1 MRLPPPAPGL
11 VLRYA
16 FLWRREFDAGQ
27 DEGRAVRRQGS
38 RRRAGGEDHQPEHE
52 HAPPSE
58 AIAEGCAEQ
67 EQGGNLSRMVGVLL
81 SEALALRSRPVL
93 AERLADRFGEN
104 SEASEDVDG

>member
-1 MRLPPPAPGL
+1 MRFPRAA
-11 VLRYA
+11 VIIYRMAKATRA
-16 FLWRREFDAGQ
+16 FSLDVPVMT
-27 DEGRAVRRQGS
+27 AVES
-38 RRRAGGEDHQPEHE
+38 L
-52 HAPPSE
+52 
-58 AIAEGCAEQ
+58 AEQ